1 MPFGGPNSER
11 ILILAPRGRDAEIAS
26 RLLLEAGWPTLIC
39 TDVARLCDERS
50 KGAGLS
56 RRIGARDSGLIQAAQ
71 AEQLSQGPLQQNP
84 RIEAKEAGHRTWLP
98 LLVM

>member
-1 MPFGGPNSER
+1 LVDLVEGVSVGTT
-11 ILILAPRGRDAEIAS
+11 RDEYHFRPINLTNRSGCFDAF
-26 RLLLEAGWPTLIC
+26 PTAIQ
-39 TDVARLCDERS
+39 DKA
-50 KGAGLS
+50 AGLS
-56 RRIGARDSGLIQAAQ
+56 RRIGACDSGLIKAAQ